1 MRAMGLAPVYGVDQA
16 VAPRGLDNVDID
28 IVDGES
34 PDSMSDEYSL
44 DYPKITSDEQ
54 LIKGILGRTWPGIE
68 YGEPPRPSYSFFQYV
83 DAARMGDEQLFRT
96 ISSCDRDW
104 WFPTLDRGVGSV
116 LHFAVDHGQLA
127 FV

>member
-1 MRAMGLAPVYGVDQA
+1 MGLAPVYGVDQA

-54 LIKGILGRTWPGIE
+54 LIKVG
-68 YGEPPRPSYSFFQYV
+68 PSVFMFERFSLL
-83 DAARMGDEQLFRT
+83 AAALSENFRSYD
-96 ISSCDRDW
+96 I
-104 WFPTLDRGVGSV
+104 
-116 LHFAVDHGQLA
+116 
-127 FV
+127 